1 MVSETVPGLVARVDV
16 YEALDDTTQT
26 DETEYK
32 TRMIVIGEDFLRLS
46 IGQFLF
52 LLWKYF
58 DTPYNNNI
66 KSNVK
71 GQEQYEEYSE
81 MDEV

>member
-1 MVSETVPGLVARVDV
+1 
-16 YEALDDTTQT
+16 
-26 DETEYK
+26 
-32 TRMIVIGEDFLRLS
+32 MIVIGEDFLRLS